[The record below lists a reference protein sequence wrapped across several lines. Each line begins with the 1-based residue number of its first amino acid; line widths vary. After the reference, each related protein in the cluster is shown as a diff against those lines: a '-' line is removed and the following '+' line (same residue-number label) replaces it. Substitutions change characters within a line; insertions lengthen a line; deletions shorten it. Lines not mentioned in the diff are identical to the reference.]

1 MITHI
6 YFDWSGTLVHSGSKD
21 ILTSNCNLKE
31 KVATLFPDTIKVL
44 TKLSVSG
51 YKIGII
57 SNSKKS
63 VDIML
68 NVLHQLNIRH
78 LFTGCIIF
86 TGSDTET
93 CKKPCTSIFNYA
105 LTLDSIKPNNAIMVG
120 NDYEKDILGARNA
133 GIKAVFINRDIT
145 NIRSEIV
152 DIYSIKKLS
161 ELPKLIKKF

>member
-6 YFDWSGTLVHSGSKD
+6 YFDWSGTLAHSGSKD

-86 TGSDTET
+86 TGSDKET

-105 LTLDSIKPNNAIMVG
+105 LEMDCIKPDNAIMVG
-120 NDYEKDILGARNA
+120 NDYQKDILGARNA

>member
-6 YFDWSGTLVHSGSKD
+6 YFDWSGTLAHSGSKD
-21 ILTSNCNLKE
+21 TITSNCNLKE
-31 KVATLFPDTIKVL
+31 KLAKLFPDTIKVL
-44 TKLSVSG
+44 KKLNISG

-63 VDIML
+63 VDLML
-68 NVLHQLNIRH
+68 NVLHELDIIH

-86 TGSDTET
+86 TGSDKET

-105 LTLDSIKPNNAIMVG
+105 LEMDSIKPNNAIMVG
-120 NDYEKDILGARNA
+120 NDYEKDILGAREA

-145 NIRSEIV
+145 NIRSGIV
-152 DIYSIKKLS
+152 DIYSITKLS
-161 ELPKLIKKF
+161 ELPKLIKNF